1 MSTGAEGAPAGA
13 PSSPD
18 RPRTDGD
25 TVAPLIQFQDVSKTF
40 GQGPDAVNA
49 LRGVTLDIQAGD
61 IFAIIGGSGAGKSTL
76 VRMINALE
84 SATAGHIVIEGTDI
98 TTLSE
103 RELRQVRSR
112 MGMIFQQ
119 FNLMR
124 SRHVYGNIAYPLKI
138 AKWPKDKQKARVTEL
153 LNFVGLLDK
162 AWSYPDQLSGGQK
175 QRVGIARAL
184 ATNPSILLADEST
197 SALDPETTEDVLRLL
212 QRVNSELGVTVVVIT
227 HEMDVV
233 RSIANR
239 VAVLDRGRLI
249 EVGSVYEVFSRPQA
263 DTTRKF
269 VESALRDRPDGV
281 DVERLKQRHQGRLV
295 LVDVTNDD
303 RIGRVLAHRARVSDL
318 EFDFVFGGITSLH
331 DGSFGKITLEL
342 VGSPDAVDRTVADL
356 RAVTVVEDVA

>member
-1 MSTGAEGAPAGA
+1 MAA
-13 PSSPD
+13 
-18 RPRTDGD
+18 
-25 TVAPLIQFQDVSKTF
+25 LIQFRDVSKTF
-40 GQGPDAVNA
+40 GEGDSAVHA
-49 LRGVTLDIQAGD
+49 LRGITVDIEAGD

-84 SATAGHIVIEGTDI
+84 KASAGHIVIEGTDI

-103 RELRQVRSR
+103 RELRGVRSR

-124 SRHVYGNIAYPLKI
+124 SRHVYGNVAYPLKI
-138 AKWPKDKQKARVTEL
+138 AKWPKEKQKERVTEL
-153 LNFVGLLDK
+153 LNFVGLVDK

-239 VAVLDRGRLI
+239 VAVLERGELI
-249 EVGSVYEVFSRPQA
+249 ELGSVYEVFSRPKAQ
-263 DTTRKF
+263 TTRKF

-281 DVERLKQRHQGRLV
+281 DVERLRRRHEGRLV

-342 VGSPDAVDRTVADL
+342 VGSAESVEQAVADL

>member
-1 MSTGAEGAPAGA
+1 
-13 PSSPD
+13 
-18 RPRTDGD
+18 
-25 TVAPLIQFQDVSKTF
+25 
-40 GQGPDAVNA
+40 
-49 LRGVTLDIQAGD
+49 
-61 IFAIIGGSGAGKSTL
+61 
-76 VRMINALE
+76 
-84 SATAGHIVIEGTDI
+84 
-98 TTLSE
+98 
-103 RELRQVRSR
+103 
-112 MGMIFQQ
+112 
-119 FNLMR
+119 
-124 SRHVYGNIAYPLKI
+124 
-138 AKWPKDKQKARVTEL
+138 
-153 LNFVGLLDK
+153 
-162 AWSYPDQLSGGQK
+162 
-175 QRVGIARAL
+175 VGIARAL

-342 VGSPDAVDRTVADL
+342 VGSPDSVDRTVADL

>member
-1 MSTGAEGAPAGA
+1 
-13 PSSPD
+13 
-18 RPRTDGD
+18 
-25 TVAPLIQFQDVSKTF
+25 VAALIQFQDVSKTF
-40 GQGPDAVNA
+40 GEGESAVNA
-49 LRGVTLDIQAGD
+49 LRGITLDIEAGD

-84 SATAGHIVIEGTDI
+84 KASGGHIVIEGTDI

-103 RELRQVRSR
+103 RELRAVRSR

-124 SRHVYGNIAYPLKI
+124 SRHVYGNVAYPLKI
-138 AKWPKDKQKARVTEL
+138 AKWPKEKQKDRVTEL

-233 RSIANR
+233 RTIANR
-239 VAVLDRGRLI
+239 VAVLERGELI
-249 EVGSVYEVFSRPQA
+249 ELGSVYEVFSRPKA
-263 DTTRKF
+263 ETTRKF
-269 VESALRDRPDGV
+269 VESALNDRPAGV
-281 DVERLKQRHQGRLV
+281 DVERLRRRHQGRLV

-303 RIGRVLAHRARVSDL
+303 RIGRVLAHRSRVSDL
-318 EFDFVFGGITSLH
+318 EFEFVFGGITSLH

-342 VGSPDAVDRTVADL
+342 DGSPDSVEQAVADL